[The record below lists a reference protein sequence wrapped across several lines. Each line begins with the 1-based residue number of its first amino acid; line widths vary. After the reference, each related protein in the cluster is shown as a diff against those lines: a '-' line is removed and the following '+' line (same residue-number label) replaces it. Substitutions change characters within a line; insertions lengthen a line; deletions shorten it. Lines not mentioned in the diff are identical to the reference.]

1 MSVLVDTLR
10 EHERIWSQR
19 PLLRRI
25 YGEWFQL
32 VAARLAR
39 VPGMTV
45 ELGCG
50 GGHFRE
56 VVPDVVETDVER
68 TPWADAVVDAERMPY
83 DDGSVANLV
92 LVDVFHHLSSVER
105 FLTEATR
112 VLAAGG
118 RIVVLDGYCSPLST
132 LAYSRFHQETLN
144 LDADPFRDD
153 SSIAG
158 DPMDAN
164 IARTTLVFFRHAHV
178 LEQRWPELTIRERR
192 LLSFVAYP
200 LSGGYSRRQILPT
213 RGYTPAMALER
224 ALAPARRLLAF
235 RCLVTIERR

>member
-1 MSVLVDTLR
+1 MTGLVDTLH

-25 YGEWFQL
+25 YREWFEL
-32 VAARLAR
+32 VAAQFAR
-39 VPGMTV
+39 VPGVTV

-50 GGHFRE
+50 GAHLRE
-56 VVPDVVETDVER
+56 VVPDVVETDVEP
-68 TPWADAVVDAERMPY
+68 TPWADAVVDAEQMAYADR
-83 DDGSVANLV
+83 SVANLA

-112 VLAAGG
+112 VLAPGG
-118 RIVVLDGYCSPLST
+118 RIVVLDAYCSLLST
-132 LAYSRFHQETLN
+132 LAYSRFHHERLN
-144 LDADPFRDD
+144 LDADPFRED

-178 LEQRWPELTIRERR
+178 LEERWPELTIVDRR

-200 LSGGYSRRQILPT
+200 LSGGYSRPQILPKWA
-213 RGYTPAMALER
+213 YTPVMALER
-224 ALAPARRLLAF
+224 TLTPARRLLAF

>member
-1 MSVLVDTLR
+1 MTALVDKLR

-25 YGEWFQL
+25 YREWFEL
-32 VAARLAR
+32 VATRLAR
-39 VPGMTV
+39 APGMTV

-50 GGHFRE
+50 GAHLRE
-56 VVPDVVETDVER
+56 VVPDVVETDVEG

-83 DDGSVANLV
+83 ADGSVANLV

-112 VLAAGG
+112 VLVPGG
-118 RIVVLDGYCSPLST
+118 RIIVLDAYCSPLSA
-132 LAYSRFHQETLN
+132 LAYSRLHHERLE
-144 LDADPFRDD
+144 LAADPFRDD
-153 SSIAG
+153 SSIAS
-158 DPMDAN
+158 DPMEAN
-164 IARTTLVFFRHAHV
+164 IARTTLVLFRHAHV
-178 LEQRWPELTIRERR
+178 LEQRWPELGIVDRR

-200 LSGGYSRRQILPT
+200 LSGGYSRRQILPQW
-213 RGYTPAMALER
+213 GYTPVMALER
-224 ALAPARRLLAF
+224 ALAPAGRLLAF

>member
-1 MSVLVDTLR
+1 MSVLVETLR

-25 YGEWFQL
+25 YGEWFAL

-39 VPGMTV
+39 VPGATI

-50 GGHFRE
+50 GAHLRE
-56 VVPDVVETDVER
+56 VVPDVVETDVEA

-83 DDGSVANLV
+83 ADGSVANLV

-112 VLAAGG
+112 VLAPGG
-118 RIVVLDGYCSPLST
+118 RIVVLDAYCSPLSGW
-132 LAYSRFHQETLN
+132 AYSRFHHERLN

-153 SSIAG
+153 SSIAS

-164 IARTTLVFFRHAHV
+164 IARTTLVFFRHGHA
-178 LEQRWPELTIRERR
+178 LEQRWPDLRIADRR
-192 LLSFVAYP
+192 LLSFLAYP
-200 LSGGYSRRQILPT
+200 LSGGYSRRQLLPE
-213 RGYTPAMALER
+213 RGYAPVMALER
-224 ALAPARRLLAF
+224 ALAPAARLLAF